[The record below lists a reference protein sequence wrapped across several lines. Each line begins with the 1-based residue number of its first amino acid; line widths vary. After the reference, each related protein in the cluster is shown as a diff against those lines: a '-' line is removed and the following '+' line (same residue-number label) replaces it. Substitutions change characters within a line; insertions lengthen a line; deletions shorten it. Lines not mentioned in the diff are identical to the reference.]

1 MTGVSSTHVRGR
13 NRLLELLPEDDR
25 ERLLSGMECV
35 TTKFGDVVF
44 ERNEPI
50 SMVHFP
56 LCAVVSVVVVME
68 DGAVA
73 EAGIVGNEGV
83 AGLPVFFGGQ
93 SSPNRAFYQ
102 VPGEALRMP
111 ARLFLDEVNAS
122 RVFRDAVQ
130 LYAQSYLTQVSQAA
144 ACNRLHPVEQRLC
157 RWILMSHD
165 RVGADTLNLTQEM
178 IAQMLGVRRASVSV
192 VAGKLQKTGL
202 IRYNRG
208 VITVLDRAA
217 MEQCTCECYHVA
229 RRELDRLLGEGLT
242 GG

>member
-1 MTGVSSTHVRGR
+1 MPGITSIHVRGR
-13 NRLLELLPEDDR
+13 NRLLELLPSDDR
-25 ERLLSGMECV
+25 ERLLAAMERV
-35 TTKFGDVVF
+35 TTKLGEIVF

-50 SMVHFP
+50 SVVHFP

-73 EAGIVGNEGV
+73 EAGTVGNEGV
-83 AGLPVFFGGQ
+83 AGLPFFFGGQ
-93 SSPNRAFYQ
+93 SSTNRAFYQ

-111 ARLFLDEVNAS
+111 ARLFQEEVGRNRA
-122 RVFRDAVQ
+122 FRDIVQ
-130 LYAQSYLTQVSQAA
+130 RYAQAYLTQVSQAA

-165 RVGADTLNLTQEM
+165 RVGADTLPLTQDM

-192 VAGKLQKTGL
+192 VAGKLQKQGL

-208 VITVLDRAA
+208 VITLLDRPA
-217 MEQCTCECYHVA
+217 MESCTCECYHVV
-229 RRELDRLLGEGLT
+229 RKEYERLLG
-242 GG
+242 